1 MSNSPE
7 VRVCDSSPSV
17 LLDIASACQ
26 PHTESR
32 QAPIDDYYDAAE
44 SITLVGKPNLLAD
57 HSVLGRLL
65 LLGHVGATEA
75 YLRSLL
81 VGLLN
86 ICPLCKA
93 HAGAQVIPFA
103 SVHYY
108 DANEVAYGLFDGTS
122 LAGGPEIKKVVKKLT
137 DIDLPNNG
145 ALHTAL
151 RKFDVLCHLRHAAV
165 HAHGS
170 IGTGN
175 AAALGVANAGRRLIL
190 DIDLARV
197 HEAAMICRSLVQEM
211 NQHLFQSTFKKWRD
225 KGLLV
230 RDYSADR
237 QRFQSLYS
245 LFRSKRDVP
254 SKALPPKAAYQR
266 LMS

>member
-1 MSNSPE
+1 M
-7 VRVCDSSPSV
+7 
-17 LLDIASACQ
+17 
-26 PHTESR
+26 
-32 QAPIDDYYDAAE
+32 
-44 SITLVGKPNLLAD
+44 
-57 HSVLGRLL
+57 
-65 LLGHVGATEA
+65 
-75 YLRSLL
+75 
-81 VGLLN
+81 GLLN

-103 SVHYY
+103 SIYYY
-108 DANEVAYGLFDGTS
+108 DSTEVAYGLFDGTS
-122 LAGGPEIKKVVKKLT
+122 LAGGPEIRKIVKKLT

-151 RKFDVLCHLRHAAV
+151 QKFDILCHLRHAAV

-175 AAALGVANAGRRLIL
+175 AAALGVVNAGRRLSL

-197 HEAAMICRSLVQEM
+197 HEAAMISRSLAQEI
-211 NQHLFQSTFKKWRD
+211 NQFLFQATFKKWRD

-237 QRFQSLYS
+237 QRFMSLYS
-245 LFRSKRDVP
+245 LFRSMRDMP
-254 SKALPPKAAYQR
+254 SKALPPKAAYQK